1 MLMEKNY
8 CLFVYGSLRSGFHHP
23 AFEYISR
30 HFLFVDKGKIKG
42 IVYDIGAFPG
52 AVETTLESFIVGEV
66 YAIKNEDEFD
76 WAIAQLD
83 DYEGVDAEDDEMPL
97 FKRAL
102 TEVHLN
108 NDKKLQAWVYWFN
121 GDISGKRV
129 ITSGD
134 TLQYYE
140 EKNKV

>member
-1 MLMEKNY
+1 MEKNY
-8 CLFVYGSLRSGFHHP
+8 QLFVYGSLRSGFHHP

-30 HFLFVDKGKIKG
+30 HFLFVGDGKTKGV
-42 IVYDIGAFPG
+42 VYDIGAFPG
-52 AVETTLESFIVGEV
+52 ALETTLESFIIGEV

-83 DYEGVDAEDDEMPL
+83 DYEGVEAEDGETPL

-102 TEVHLN
+102 TEVYLDN
-108 NDKKLQAWVYWFN
+108 GEKTQAWIYWFN
-121 GDISGKRV
+121 DDVKGKPV
-129 ITSGD
+129 IASGD
-134 TLQYYE
+134 ALLYYQ

>member
-1 MLMEKNY
+1 MTHCRPSVEKY
-8 CLFVYGSLRSGFHHP
+8 VFSKLYDKLFSM
-23 AFEYISR
+23 
-30 HFLFVDKGKIKG
+30 
-42 IVYDIGAFPG
+42 
-52 AVETTLESFIVGEV
+52 

-76 WAIAQLD
+76 WAVAQLD
-83 DYEGVDAEDDEMPL
+83 DYEGVDAEDDETPL

-108 NDKKLQAWVYWFN
+108 NDKKLRAWVYWFN

-134 TLQYYE
+134 TLQYYQ